1 MMTRAVITK
10 LAGRVPCKIRP
21 CTSFRG
27 ASAAQSSLLRQFV
40 IPSATSS
47 PRAASVHPRYF
58 SNSRTTAKGLSP
70 ETENPHPKEPEPN
83 STLSASGP
91 ADITADE
98 YHELSDQYMEALV
111 DKLEQLQEEDEQVD
125 CEYSAGVLTVAF
137 PPNGTYV
144 INKQPPNKQ
153 IWLSSP
159 ITGPKRYD
167 FVMAS
172 EGQDAK
178 EGTGSGEWI
187 YLRDGTSL
195 NDLLLKELGV
205 DMSDPYAPAPHLG
218 E

>member
-1 MMTRAVITK
+1 MTRAVITK
-10 LAGRVPCKIRP
+10 LAGRVPRQIRP

-40 IPSATSS
+40 IPSATSN
-47 PRAASVHPRYF
+47 PRAVSVHPRYF

-125 CEYSAGVLTVAF
+125 CEYSVSSDGVCDFMSFMPSDT
-137 PPNGTYV
+137 N
-144 INKQPPNKQ
+144 
-153 IWLSSP
+153 SSVGWSSNSCISP
-159 ITGPKRYD
+159 ERYLCYQQ
-167 FVMAS
+167 A
-172 EGQDAK
+172 
-178 EGTGSGEWI
+178 
-187 YLRDGTSL
+187 
-195 NDLLLKELGV
+195 
-205 DMSDPYAPAPHLG
+205 AP